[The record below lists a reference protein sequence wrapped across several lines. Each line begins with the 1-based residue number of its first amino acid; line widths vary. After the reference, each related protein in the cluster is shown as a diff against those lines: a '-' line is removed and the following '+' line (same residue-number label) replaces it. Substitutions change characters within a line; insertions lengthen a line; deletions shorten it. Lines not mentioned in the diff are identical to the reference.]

1 MVITTDFAALR
12 SKIICKTK
20 SFEFDHQEL
29 HRMLQ
34 AEQILI
40 IYIYRRPAF
49 SPGLGR
55 LVGWLV
61 GNAAL

>member
-1 MVITTDFAALR
+1 MVITTDVAAMR

-40 IYIYRRPAF
+40 IYIFGRPAF
-49 SPGLGR
+49 APGLGR
-55 LVGWLV
+55 
-61 GNAAL
+61 